1 MNKEELINEI
11 HNNSC
16 YTKSDVRDFLN
27 ITIEC
32 IMNSVKNDNPVKISD
47 FGIFTKQN
55 RAEKI
60 TTNPRTHQRMVI
72 PACKTIKFKPGK
84 KFKEMVNS

>member
-32 IMNSVKNDNPVKISD
+32 IMNSVKNDN
-47 FGIFTKQN
+47 KQN

>member
-1 MNKEELINEI
+1 MNKEDLINEI
-11 HNNSC
+11 HNKSC
-16 YTKSDVRDFLN
+16 YTKKDTRDFLN

-55 RAEKI
+55 RAERN
-60 TTNPRTHQRMVI
+60 TTNPITHEPMTI
-72 PACKTIKFKPGK
+72 ASNNTIKFKPGK